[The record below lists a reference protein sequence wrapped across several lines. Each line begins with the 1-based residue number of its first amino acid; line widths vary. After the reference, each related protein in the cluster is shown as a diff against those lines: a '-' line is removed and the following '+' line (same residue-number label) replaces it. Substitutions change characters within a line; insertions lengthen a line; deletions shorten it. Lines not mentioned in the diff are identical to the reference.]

1 MEGTTVPP
9 AGVFRLSEW
18 LGLVAGEET
27 VKVEF
32 NDAGEF
38 AAVRAAE
45 DWCAKHGLSVG
56 PMQRGEPRGILFGAY
71 DIQKWR
77 NLRQADKD
85 ALHGM
90 MTGDMRNGPVFLL
103 LSEGDIRRAG
113 GLLPAEAGA

>member
-1 MEGTTVPP
+1 MTDEQDGPP
-9 AGVFRLSEW
+9 GWVRLSDL

-32 NDAGEF
+32 NDAGDF

-45 DWCAKHGLSVG
+45 EWCAKYGLSVG
-56 PMQRGEPRGILFGAY
+56 PMQRGEPRGILFGDY

-113 GLLPAEAGA
+113 GLLPAEARA